1 MARIYDFY
9 MGNLIR
15 AARPNL
21 HYAWLIVGMAVA
33 LQVTTNAVSQA
44 FAILMVV
51 IEQEFGWALTWITLA
66 YFFRSITGAVLAPL
80 AGWLGD
86 RYGARRILILA
97 AAIYVAGLVLLGT
110 MDQVW
115 QLYLYYSFI
124 LGISQAMFRV
134 NIPTTVAAWFKK
146 RLGVATGIQQSAGG
160 MGTSIMAPALAL
172 LLSRTDWNTA
182 LWVIAAVGGVIVFAL
197 VMLFHG
203 DPAGRRMKPFGADDE
218 DPAPPPRSMDSATA
232 KLRSQVFL
240 RQARATSAFWNLIVI
255 HYLGCVGHSIVFV
268 GVIFYATTR
277 GLSLEAAAFIITI
290 YSLASVVSR
299 FMTPVLAEL
308 FGAKGVMALAYFVQG
323 MSVFLLLWT
332 TELWHFYGFAVLF
345 GLGMGGEM
353 SAFLVAN
360 RQYYGMGPVRA
371 VFGFQSMGAGFGMA
385 VGGLIA
391 GLVYDLFGS
400 YDVAWYI
407 SIAASFAGAICIL
420 FLQPTSRPLIPD
432 WEDSLPPEARTA
444 AAAARPAVSP
454 AGD

>member
-1 MARIYDFY
+1 MANVNV
-9 MGNLIR
+9 GTLVS
-15 AARPNL
+15 AARQNY
-21 HYAWLIVGMAVA
+21 HYAWLVVGMAVT

-51 IEQEFGWALTWITLA
+51 IQQEFGWALTWITLA
-66 YFFRSITGAVLAPL
+66 YFFRSIMGAVLAPL

-86 RYGARRILILA
+86 RYGARKVLIVA
-97 AAIYVAGLVLLGT
+97 AATYVVGLVLLGT
-110 MDQVW
+110 MDQIW

-134 NIPTTVAAWFKK
+134 NIPTTVAAWFKT

-160 MGTSIMAPALAL
+160 MGTSIVAPALAL

-182 LWVIAAVGGVIVFAL
+182 IWIIAAIGGVIVFAL
-197 VMLFHG
+197 VALFHS
-203 DPAGRRMKPFGADDE
+203 DPASRGMRPFGADEGDS
-218 DPAPPPRSMDSATA
+218 APPPRPMNSSVT
-232 KLRSQVFL
+232 KLRSQIFL
-240 RQARATSAFWNLIVI
+240 QKARNTAAFWNLIVI

-268 GVIFYATTR
+268 GVIFYATTK
-277 GLSLEAAAFIITI
+277 GISLEAAAFIITI

-299 FMTPVLAEL
+299 FMTPVLADH

-323 MSVFLLLWT
+323 ISVFLLLWT
-332 TELWHFYGFAVLF
+332 SELWHFYGFAILF

-353 SAFLVAN
+353 SAFLVIN

-385 VGGLIA
+385 LGGLIA
-391 GLVYDLFGS
+391 GFVYDVFGS

-407 SIAASFAGAICIL
+407 SIGASFGGAICIL
-420 FLQPTSRPLIPD
+420 FLQSTSRLLIPD
-432 WEDSLPPEARTA
+432 WEVSLPPEARTA
-444 AAAARPAVSP
+444 PPVLRTAE
-454 AGD
+454 G

>member
-1 MARIYDFY
+1 MANFDL
-9 MGNLIR
+9 GNLVSATR
-15 AARPNL
+15 QNY
-21 HYAWLIVGMAVA
+21 HYAWLIVGMAVV

-51 IEQEFGWALTWITLA
+51 IQQEFGWALTWITLA
-66 YFFRSITGAVLAPL
+66 YFFRSIMGAVLSPL

-86 RYGARRILILA
+86 RYGARRVLILA
-97 AAIYVAGLVLLGT
+97 AATYVVGLVLLGT
-110 MDQVW
+110 MDQIW

-134 NIPTTVAAWFKK
+134 NIPTTVAAWFKT

-160 MGTSIMAPALAL
+160 MGTSIVAPALAV

-182 LWVIAAVGGVIVFAL
+182 MWVIAVIGGVIVFAL
-197 VMLFHG
+197 VTLFHG
-203 DPAGRRMKPFGADDE
+203 DPAGRRMKPFGADKGDSTP
-218 DPAPPPRSMDSATA
+218 PARPMDSTIT

-240 RQARATSAFWNLIVI
+240 QQARRTSAFWNLIAI
-255 HYLGCVGHSIVFV
+255 HHLGCVGHSIVFV

-277 GLSLEAAAFIITI
+277 GISLEAAAFIITI
-290 YSLASVVSR
+290 YSLASVGSR
-299 FMTPVLAEL
+299 FMTPVLADR

-323 MSVFLLLWT
+323 ISVFLLLWT

-371 VFGFQSMGAGFGMA
+371 VFGFQSMGAGTGMA
-385 VGGLIA
+385 LGGLIA
-391 GLVYDLFGS
+391 GFVYDVFGS
-400 YDVAWYI
+400 YDVAWYL
-407 SIAASFAGAICIL
+407 SIGASMGGALCIL
-420 FLQPTSRPLIPD
+420 FLQSTSRVLIPD
-432 WEDSLPPEARTA
+432 WEDSLPPEARTVPKTA
-444 AAAARPAVSP
+444 SPAVSA

>member
-1 MARIYDFY
+1 MANVNV
-9 MGNLIR
+9 GTLVS
-15 AARPNL
+15 AARQNY
-21 HYAWLIVGMAVA
+21 HYAWLVVGMAVT

-51 IEQEFGWALTWITLA
+51 IQQEFGWALTWITLA
-66 YFFRSITGAVLAPL
+66 YFFRSIMGAVLAPL

-86 RYGARRILILA
+86 RYGARKVLIVA
-97 AAIYVAGLVLLGT
+97 AATYVVGLVLLGT
-110 MDQVW
+110 MDQIW

-134 NIPTTVAAWFKK
+134 NIPTTVAAWFKT

-160 MGTSIMAPALAL
+160 MGTSIVAPALAL

-182 LWVIAAVGGVIVFAL
+182 IWIIAAIGGVIVFAL
-197 VMLFHG
+197 VALFHS
-203 DPAGRRMKPFGADDE
+203 DPASRGMRPFGADEGDS
-218 DPAPPPRSMDSATA
+218 APPPRPMNSSVT
-232 KLRSQVFL
+232 KLRSQIFL
-240 RQARATSAFWNLIVI
+240 QKARNTAAFWNLIVI

-277 GLSLEAAAFIITI
+277 GISLEAAAFIITI

-299 FMTPVLAEL
+299 FMTPVLADH

-323 MSVFLLLWT
+323 ISVFLLLWT
-332 TELWHFYGFAVLF
+332 SELWHFYGFAILF

-353 SAFLVAN
+353 SAFLVIN

-385 VGGLIA
+385 LGGLIA
-391 GLVYDLFGS
+391 GFVYDVFGS

-407 SIAASFAGAICIL
+407 SIGASFGGAICIL
-420 FLQPTSRPLIPD
+420 FLQSTSRLLIPD
-432 WEDSLPPEARTA
+432 WEVSLPPEARTA
-444 AAAARPAVSP
+444 PPVLRTAE
-454 AGD
+454 G

>member
-1 MARIYDFY
+1 MANVNV
-9 MGNLIR
+9 GNLVS
-15 AARPNL
+15 AARQNY
-21 HYAWLIVGMAVA
+21 HYAWLVVGMAVT

-51 IEQEFGWALTWITLA
+51 IQQEFGWALTWITLA
-66 YFFRSITGAVLAPL
+66 YFFRSIMGAVLSPL

-86 RYGARRILILA
+86 RYGARKVLIVA
-97 AAIYVAGLVLLGT
+97 AATYVVGLVLLGT
-110 MDQVW
+110 MDQIW

-134 NIPTTVAAWFKK
+134 NIPTTVAAWFKT

-160 MGTSIMAPALAL
+160 MGTSIVAPALAF

-182 LWVIAAVGGVIVFAL
+182 MWIIAAVGGVIVFAL
-197 VMLFHG
+197 VTLFHS
-203 DPAGRRMKPFGADDE
+203 DPASRGMKPFGADEGDS
-218 DPAPPPRSMDSATA
+218 APPPRPMNSTIT
-232 KLRSQVFL
+232 KLRSQIFL
-240 RQARATSAFWNLIVI
+240 QKARNTAAFWNLIAI

-268 GVIFYATTR
+268 GVIFYATTM
-277 GLSLEAAAFIITI
+277 GISLEAAAFVITI

-299 FMTPVLAEL
+299 FMTPVLADQ

-323 MSVFLLLWT
+323 ISVFLLLWT

-353 SAFLVAN
+353 SAFLVIN

-385 VGGLIA
+385 LGGLIA
-391 GLVYDLFGS
+391 GFVYDVFGS

-407 SIAASFAGAICIL
+407 SIGASFGGAICIL
-420 FLQPTSRPLIPD
+420 FLKSTSRLLIPD
-432 WEDSLPPEARTA
+432 WEESLPPEARTA
-444 AAAARPAVSP
+444 PPVLRTA
-454 AGD
+454 

>member
-1 MARIYDFY
+1 MANVNV
-9 MGNLIR
+9 GNLVS
-15 AARPNL
+15 AARQNY
-21 HYAWLIVGMAVA
+21 HYAWLVVGMAVT

-51 IEQEFGWALTWITLA
+51 IQQEFGWALTWITLA
-66 YFFRSITGAVLAPL
+66 YFFRSIMGAVLSPL

-86 RYGARRILILA
+86 RYGARKVLIFA
-97 AAIYVAGLVLLGT
+97 AATYVVGLVLLGT
-110 MDQVW
+110 MDQIW
-115 QLYLYYSFI
+115 QLYLYYSLI

-134 NIPTTVAAWFKK
+134 NIPTTVAAWFKT

-160 MGTSIMAPALAL
+160 MGTSIVAPALAF

-182 LWVIAAVGGVIVFAL
+182 IWIIAAVGGVIVFAL
-197 VMLFHG
+197 VTLFHS
-203 DPAGRRMKPFGADDE
+203 DPASRRMKPFGADEGDS
-218 DPAPPPRSMDSATA
+218 APPPRPMNSTIT
-232 KLRSQVFL
+232 KLRSQIFL
-240 RQARATSAFWNLIVI
+240 QKARNTAAFWNLIAI

-277 GLSLEAAAFIITI
+277 GISLEAAAFIITI

-299 FMTPVLAEL
+299 FMTPVLADQ

-323 MSVFLLLWT
+323 ISVFLLLWT
-332 TELWHFYGFAVLF
+332 TELWHFYGFAILF

-353 SAFLVAN
+353 SAFLVIN

-385 VGGLIA
+385 LGGLIA
-391 GLVYDLFGS
+391 GFVYDVFGS

-407 SIAASFAGAICIL
+407 SIGASFGGAICIL
-420 FLQPTSRPLIPD
+420 FLKSTSHLLMPD
-432 WEDSLPPEARTA
+432 WEESLPLEARTA
-444 AAAARPAVSP
+444 PPVLRTAE
-454 AGD
+454 G

>member
-1 MARIYDFY
+1 MANVNV
-9 MGNLIR
+9 GNLVS
-15 AARPNL
+15 AARQNY
-21 HYAWLIVGMAVA
+21 HYAWLVVGMAVT

-51 IEQEFGWALTWITLA
+51 IQQEFGWALTWITLA
-66 YFFRSITGAVLAPL
+66 YFFRSIMGAVLSPL

-86 RYGARRILILA
+86 RYGARKVLIFA
-97 AAIYVAGLVLLGT
+97 AATYVVGLVLLGT
-110 MDQVW
+110 MDQIW
-115 QLYLYYSFI
+115 QLYLYYSLI

-134 NIPTTVAAWFKK
+134 NIPTTVAAWFKT

-160 MGTSIMAPALAL
+160 MGTSIVAPALAFL
-172 LLSRTDWNTA
+172 LTRTDWNTA
-182 LWVIAAVGGVIVFAL
+182 MWVIAAVGGVIVFAL
-197 VMLFHG
+197 VTLFHS
-203 DPAGRRMKPFGADDE
+203 DPESRRMKPFGADEGDS
-218 DPAPPPRSMDSATA
+218 APPPRPMNSTIT
-232 KLRSQVFL
+232 KLRSQIFL
-240 RQARATSAFWNLIVI
+240 QKARNTAAFWNLIAI

-277 GLSLEAAAFIITI
+277 GISLEAAAFIITI

-299 FMTPVLAEL
+299 FMTPVLADQ

-323 MSVFLLLWT
+323 ISVFLLLWT

-353 SAFLVAN
+353 SAFLVIN

-385 VGGLIA
+385 LGGLIA
-391 GLVYDLFGS
+391 GFVYDVFGS

-407 SIAASFAGAICIL
+407 SIGASFGGAICIL
-420 FLQPTSRPLIPD
+420 FLKSTSRLLIPD
-432 WEDSLPPEARTA
+432 WEESLPPEARTA
-444 AAAARPAVSP
+444 PPVLRTAE
-454 AGD
+454 G

>member
-1 MARIYDFY
+1 MANVNV
-9 MGNLIR
+9 GNLVS
-15 AARPNL
+15 AARQNY
-21 HYAWLIVGMAVA
+21 HYAWLVVGMAVT

-51 IEQEFGWALTWITLA
+51 IQQEFGWALTWITLA
-66 YFFRSITGAVLAPL
+66 YFFRSIMGAVLSPL

-86 RYGARRILILA
+86 RYGARKVLIFA
-97 AAIYVAGLVLLGT
+97 AATYVVGLVLLGT
-110 MDQVW
+110 MDQIW
-115 QLYLYYSFI
+115 QLYLYYSLI

-134 NIPTTVAAWFKK
+134 NIPTTVAAWFKT

-160 MGTSIMAPALAL
+160 MGTSIVAPALAFL
-172 LLSRTDWNTA
+172 LTRTDWNTA
-182 LWVIAAVGGVIVFAL
+182 MWIIAAVGGVIVFAL
-197 VMLFHG
+197 VTLFHS
-203 DPAGRRMKPFGADDE
+203 DPESRRMKPFGADEGDS
-218 DPAPPPRSMDSATA
+218 APPPRPMNSTIT
-232 KLRSQVFL
+232 KLRSQIFL
-240 RQARATSAFWNLIVI
+240 QKARNTAAFWNLIAI

-277 GLSLEAAAFIITI
+277 GISLEAAAFIITI

-299 FMTPVLAEL
+299 FMTPVLADQ

-323 MSVFLLLWT
+323 ISVFLLLWT

-353 SAFLVAN
+353 SAFLVIN

-385 VGGLIA
+385 LGGLIA
-391 GLVYDLFGS
+391 GFVYDVFGS

-407 SIAASFAGAICIL
+407 SIGASFGGAICIL
-420 FLQPTSRPLIPD
+420 FLKSTSRLLIPD
-432 WEDSLPPEARTA
+432 WEESLPPEARTA
-444 AAAARPAVSP
+444 PPVLRTA
-454 AGD
+454 

>member
-1 MARIYDFY
+1 MANVYV
-9 MGNLIR
+9 GNLVS
-15 AARPNL
+15 AARQNY
-21 HYAWLIVGMAVA
+21 HYAWLIVGMAVV

-51 IEQEFGWALTWITLA
+51 IQQEFGWALTWITLA
-66 YFFRSITGAVLAPL
+66 YFFRSIMGAVLSPV

-86 RYGARRILILA
+86 RYGARRVLIMG
-97 AAIYVAGLVLLGT
+97 AITYVVGLVLLGT
-110 MDQVW
+110 MDQIW

-134 NIPTTVAAWFKK
+134 NIPTTVAAWFKT
-146 RLGVATGIQQSAGG
+146 RLGVATGLQQSAGG
-160 MGTSIMAPALAL
+160 MGTSIVAPALAV

-182 LWVIAAVGGVIVFAL
+182 MWIIAAVGGVIVVGL
-197 VMLFHG
+197 VSQFHG
-203 DPAGRRMKPFGADDE
+203 DPASRRMKPFGADKGE
-218 DPAPPPRSMDSATA
+218 SPPPAKSTDFANA

-240 RQARATSAFWNLIVI
+240 RQARRTSAFWNLIAI
-255 HYLGCVGHSIVFV
+255 HYLGCVGHAIVFV

-277 GLSLEAAAFIITI
+277 GISLEAAAFIITI
-290 YSLASVVSR
+290 YSLASVGSR
-299 FMTPVLAEL
+299 FMTPVLADH

-323 MSVFLLLWT
+323 ISVFLLLWT

-353 SAFLVAN
+353 SAFLVVN

-371 VFGFQSMGAGFGMA
+371 VFGFQSMGAGMGMA
-385 VGGLIA
+385 LGGLIA
-391 GLVYDLFGS
+391 GFVYDIFGS

-407 SIAASFAGAICIL
+407 SIAASFGGAICIL
-420 FLQPTSRPLIPD
+420 FLQSTSRLLIPD

-444 AAAARPAVSP
+444 PTAVSQAISA